1 MRGSSPLTRGKR
13 IHAGPGHLSLR
24 LIPAHAGKTC
34 GFLQGGCEPG
44 AHPRSRGENAVASAA
59 THGVAGSSPLTRGKL
74 GRAGQRDV
82 GPRLIPAHAGKTTRP
97 AGTRAA
103 RQAHPRSRGENPPPV
118 RIGVADPGSSPL
130 TRGKR
135 CSLLRP
141 SRSTRLIPA
150 HAGKT
155 TRPPRGSRPGWAHPR
170 SRGENVGTPG
180 HEASETGSSPLT
192 RGKRDGVLL
201 VESQGRLI
209 PAHAGKTC
217 GPPRPGPSAPA
228 HPRSRGENSFSIP
241 YRADMAGSSPL
252 TRGKRRHPSHAS
264 PRQGLIPAHAGKT
277 RRGTPTAQS
286 RPAHPRSRGENV
298 SEPPSMATESGS
310 SPLTRGKPFWRR
322 CPWFCGRLIP
332 AHAGKT

>member
-1 MRGSSPLTRGKR
+1 MQSRDLPRLIPAHAGKTSGRPSPAALGRAHPRSRGENEGGHVDVDAGRGSSPLTRGKR

-34 GFLQGGCEPG
+34 GFLQGGCEPV

-155 TRPPRGSRPGWAHPR
+155 
-170 SRGENVGTPG
+170 
-180 HEASETGSSPLT
+180 
-192 RGKRDGVLL
+192 
-201 VESQGRLI
+201 
-209 PAHAGKTC
+209 
-217 GPPRPGPSAPA
+217 
-228 HPRSRGENSFSIP
+228 
-241 YRADMAGSSPL
+241 
-252 TRGKRRHPSHAS
+252 
-264 PRQGLIPAHAGKT
+264 
-277 RRGTPTAQS
+277 
-286 RPAHPRSRGENV
+286 
-298 SEPPSMATESGS
+298 
-310 SPLTRGKPFWRR
+310 
-322 CPWFCGRLIP
+322 
-332 AHAGKT
+332 

>member
-1 MRGSSPLTRGKR
+1 MRFFARVTRAGSSPLTRGKLVVNAVITWWLR
-13 IHAGPGHLSLR
+13 LIPAHAGKTRLADANSPWSAAHPRSRGENESRRCSPVTSPGSSPLTRGKLRAVLRRLLSDG

-155 TRPPRGSRPGWAHPR
+155 
-170 SRGENVGTPG
+170 
-180 HEASETGSSPLT
+180 
-192 RGKRDGVLL
+192 
-201 VESQGRLI
+201 
-209 PAHAGKTC
+209 
-217 GPPRPGPSAPA
+217 
-228 HPRSRGENSFSIP
+228 
-241 YRADMAGSSPL
+241 
-252 TRGKRRHPSHAS
+252 
-264 PRQGLIPAHAGKT
+264 
-277 RRGTPTAQS
+277 
-286 RPAHPRSRGENV
+286 
-298 SEPPSMATESGS
+298 
-310 SPLTRGKPFWRR
+310 
-322 CPWFCGRLIP
+322 
-332 AHAGKT
+332 